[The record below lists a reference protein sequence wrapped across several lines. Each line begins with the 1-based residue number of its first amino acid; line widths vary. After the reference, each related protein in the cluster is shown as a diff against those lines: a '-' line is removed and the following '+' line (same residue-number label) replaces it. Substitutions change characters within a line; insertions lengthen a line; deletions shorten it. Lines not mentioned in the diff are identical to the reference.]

1 LCDVCKIALLSRFRR
16 LPHQFA
22 MPATMEREHG
32 HSPLRE
38 AGKAQ
43 AGDEEFEDFWCRKR
57 SVLAIAG
64 DGQLGV
70 DGEHSAKFGARLVEP
85 ADRLSC
91 GGTDRRYGAGGEDG
105 NFVAAL
111 TDGVPR
117 CPSQTT

>member
-91 GGTDRRYGAGGEDG
+91 GGTDGSNPAPSSGESA
-105 NFVAAL
+105 NHQFRAPL
-111 TDGVPR
+111 
-117 CPSQTT
+117 S